1 MKKITR
7 LTESDLNKLVRR
19 IINEQLLPAPT
30 TPKKSPGAG
39 TPPPTA
45 PPVARTP
52 PPTAPPVAGT
62 RQPTQTT
69 KLSSCKGGE
78 QGILDVISWGN
89 TSLWTLSSSNGK
101 QCIVSENEGIR
112 KAYLMKKQG
121 PMPTMTSPSM
131 TKTNASI

>member
-45 PPVARTP
+45 SPIART
-52 PPTAPPVAGT
+52 PVAGT

-112 KAYLMKKQG
+112 KAYLMQKQG

-131 TKTNASI
+131 TKTNLSI